1 LRLTDVPGWHATI
14 DGRPLALRPFAGI
27 MMQAVI
33 PPGRHVVEVGYWPSR
48 FTAGL
53 VLAALGLVCALVAL
67 AAGPVRRWTV
77 RSGRRDP
84 AEPGPAPGQGVR
96 DQIGSVRRSA
106 APGSGPPAR

>member
-1 LRLTDVPGWHATI
+1 MADTGPTRRGVTATQVSVWSSLVWLSA
-14 DGRPLALRPFAGI
+14 LALVLG
-27 MMQAVI
+27 
-33 PPGRHVVEVGYWPSR
+33 
-48 FTAGL
+48 FTHHPWRSGL
-53 VLAALGLVCALVAL
+53 VVGLVCALVAL